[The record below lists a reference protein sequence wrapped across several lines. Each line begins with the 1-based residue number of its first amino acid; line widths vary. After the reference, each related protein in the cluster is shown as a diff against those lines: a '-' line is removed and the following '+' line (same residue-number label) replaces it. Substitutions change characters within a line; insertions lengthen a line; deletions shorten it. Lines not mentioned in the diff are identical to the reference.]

1 MKKTIL
7 PSKGLFLFSIV
18 AFLFPAC
25 LLWGC
30 IEERFFY
37 PVLLEIFLDAIRT
50 PSVFYIVMA
59 VLTIVMCIVIV
70 IGSAVYTYGL
80 LELFFFAGRPIK
92 FSEDMISIGYIK
104 KKHYYKKNIT
114 GIGIAPWIEGSK
126 GLGIYIAFGDYNESD
141 FSKFGIMTVWELV
154 EFRKVLPKVVEFLH
168 RVGPKYLKTDD
179 TSNIQRC
186 DGLLWMTYTEENMR
200 FLQNWLGSKFDEVT
214 QR

>member
-7 PSKGLFLFSIV
+7 PSKGLVAFSIV
-18 AFLFPAC
+18 GFLFIAG

-37 PVLLEIFLDAIRT
+37 PVLLEILLDAIRT
-50 PSVFYIVMA
+50 PSVFYIFMTVMIIA
-59 VLTIVMCIVIV
+59 MCILFI
-70 IGSAVYTYGL
+70 IGIAITIYSS
-80 LELFFFAGRPIK
+80 LELVIFAGRPIK
-92 FSEDMISIGYIK
+92 FSEEMISIGYIK
-104 KKHYYKKNIT
+104 KKLYYKKNIT

-168 RVGPKYLKTDD
+168 RAGPKYLNTDD

-186 DGLLWMTYTEENMR
+186 DGLVWMTYTEENFR

-214 QR
+214 QQ

>member
-7 PSKGLFLFSIV
+7 PSKGLFALSIV
-18 AFLFPAC
+18 AFVFLAV
-25 LLWGC
+25 LIWGC
-30 IEERFFY
+30 IY
-37 PVLLEIFLDAIRT
+37 VGMLSASVGLLIYIIRNLDIFNAFLLFTVPICMLLLLLCFAL
-50 PSVFYIVMA
+50 M
-59 VLTIVMCIVIV
+59 L
-70 IGSAVYTYGL
+70 YGA
-80 LELFFFAGRPIK
+80 LELFMFAGRPVK
-92 FSEDMISIGYIK
+92 FSEDTISLGYIK
-104 KKHYYKKNIT
+104 KKRYYKKNIT

-126 GLGIYIAFGDYNESD
+126 GLGIYIALGDYNESD